1 MLSNLLSSTL
11 PTYAVVIII
20 AVIAVQ
26 YGFALFCLLKLA
38 YLDISKKEY
47 VLWNLFIL
55 LIFFIGGIT
64 FLIYWFKVKDT
75 KRITPYTPNSAET
88 EGNAVATE
96 AEEKTEASGETE
108 KHEETEEGDET
119 PDEKSEEENK

>member
-11 PTYAVVIII
+11 PTYAVIIII
-20 AVIAVQ
+20 AVVAVQ

-55 LIFFIGGIT
+55 LIFFIGGIV
-64 FLIYWFKVKDT
+64 FLVYWFKVKDT
-75 KRITPYTPNSAET
+75 KRIPPYTPSSEQA
-88 EGNAVATE
+88 EGNAE
-96 AEEKTEASGETE
+96 ANGEA
-108 KHEETEEGDET
+108 
-119 PDEKSEEENK
+119 EKSEEKCDEEKKEADDKPEEESK